1 LPADAFHA
9 EIRVITY
16 SPHLRA
22 REAATI
28 RVAVR
33 NASPITWLAR
43 ERAVAPYQINVDN
56 RWLDSAGKTIDNDDG
71 RAPLLQDLLPGQE
84 VESSFTVNAP
94 RDAGQYILEVDVLQ
108 ENVSWFG
115 LRGSQTLRL
124 PVTVE

>member
-1 LPADAFHA
+1 
-9 EIRVITY
+9 
-16 SPHLRA
+16 LRA